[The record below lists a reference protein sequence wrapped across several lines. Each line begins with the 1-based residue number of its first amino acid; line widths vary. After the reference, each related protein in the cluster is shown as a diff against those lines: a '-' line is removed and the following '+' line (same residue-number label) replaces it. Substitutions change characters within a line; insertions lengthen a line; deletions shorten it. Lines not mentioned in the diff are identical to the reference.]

1 MYDFEL
7 LLYVGQCILQSVTDY
22 QSIEVVFIYWVA
34 QCLLVDIVFPNF
46 IMVHPYAQQAYNN

>member
-34 QCLLVDIVFPNF
+34 QCLLLDIVFPNI
-46 IMVHPYAQQAYNN
+46 IMVHPYAKQAYNN